1 QDQDGAGIDDDLNGC
16 EEFRVE
22 RDIESRHVKKHDQQ
36 RHRTVDGVAH
46 RDDEHRCGGDH
57 KCKIEKEHLF
67 HHTSSSLPPAG
78 CRQSLPASH
87 TVASQAQ
94 AIQPGFC
101 GRCLNATLKN
111 ATFGCWSSNC
121 FSRTGNDRSPMASNC
136 SLLRS
141 SCRLSYTDHSNS
153 RVIPRASTGQAS
165 THIPQN
171 RQRVMSM

>member
-1 QDQDGAGIDDDLNGC
+1 MYEKRRESCGC
-16 EEFRVE
+16 
-22 RDIESRHVKKHDQQ
+22 SHSCA
-36 RHRTVDGVAH
+36 TVGVAN
-46 RDDEHRCGGDH
+46 
-57 KCKIEKEHLF
+57 EKVTSRLF
-67 HHTSSSLPPAG
+67 VGS
-78 CRQSLPASH
+78 ASH
-87 TVASQAQ
+87 FPYRSNQPCTGLPLCPLAGYRYSLSVQQTVEAW

-136 SLLRS
+136 SLLRC

-153 RVIPRASTGQAS
+153 RVMPRASTGQAS
-165 THIPQN
+165 TQSPQN